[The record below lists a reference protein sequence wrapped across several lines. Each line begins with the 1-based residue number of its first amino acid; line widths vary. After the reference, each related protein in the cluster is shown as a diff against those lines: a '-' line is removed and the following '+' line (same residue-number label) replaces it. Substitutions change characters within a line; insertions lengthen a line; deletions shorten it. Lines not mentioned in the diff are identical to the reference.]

1 MSPFPSLLL
10 LFFFSI
16 FFFFFFFF
24 STILQT
30 KRQRERERHEVVLF
44 RDAPYYNG
52 PPRAGEHP
60 VESHSRM
67 CLRTRGLGFLSKLKT
82 NSSHLCH
89 RWHNN
94 HLCLL
99 LLLLLSPPS
108 FLELLGFYL
117 FIFTFLFYTN
127 WGANKKRTG
136 R

>member
-16 FFFFFFFF
+16 FFFFFFF

-99 LLLLLSPPS
+99 LLLLSPPS